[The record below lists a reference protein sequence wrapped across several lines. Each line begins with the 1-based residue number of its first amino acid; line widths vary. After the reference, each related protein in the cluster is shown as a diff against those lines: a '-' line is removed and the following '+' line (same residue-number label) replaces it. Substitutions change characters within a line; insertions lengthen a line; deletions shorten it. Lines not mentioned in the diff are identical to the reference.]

1 MPIEPPRSP
10 LIDLYYGNNEMSSK
24 DTISREELGEIQK
37 EQEIRLLST
46 FAVQSIFLALAIML
60 YETWEFSQFSEPYQA
75 ALFYGML
82 GFSFQSSLYFVWRTM
97 FEDSSNHRKDM
108 KRMKNRQKNK
118 MAQVKFGIQK
128 KQMEML
134 LESQMSQYTNSMDIA
149 MSDGHIDNSEMAM
162 LRQQLAQIQQTAQQV
177 QPQQQQ
183 QPQQLDLEALAKQ
196 LGLDRFRVGPIPL
209 GPKLTVS
216 QPPVKTMSIKQDA
229 DKLDL
234 DPTSE

>member
-10 LIDLYYGNNEMSSK
+10 LIDLYYGNSELSSGK
-24 DTISREELGEIQK
+24 ETVSREELREIQK

-46 FAVQSIFLALAIML
+46 FAVQSIFLSLAIML

-97 FEDSSNHRKDM
+97 FEDSSNHRKEM

-134 LESQMSQYTNSMDIA
+134 LESQMAQYTNSMDVA
-149 MSDGHIDNSEMAM
+149 MSDGHIDSNEMAM
-162 LRQQLAQIQQTAQQV
+162 LKQQLAQIQQTAQQI
-177 QPQQQQ
+177 QPQQ

-216 QPPVKTMSIKQDA
+216 QPPVKTVSIKQEA

-234 DPTSE
+234 DPTSD

>member
-10 LIDLYYGNNEMSSK
+10 LIDLYYGNSELSSGK
-24 DTISREELGEIQK
+24 ETVSREELREIQK

-46 FAVQSIFLALAIML
+46 FAVQSIFLSLAIML

-97 FEDSSNHRKDM
+97 FEDSSNHRKEM

-134 LESQMSQYTNSMDIA
+134 LESQMAQYTNSMDIA
-149 MSDGHIDNSEMAM
+149 MSDGHIDSNEMAM
-162 LRQQLAQIQQTAQQV
+162 LKQQLAQIQQTAQQI
-177 QPQQQQ
+177 QPQQ

-216 QPPVKTMSIKQDA
+216 QPPVKTVSIKQEA

-234 DPTSE
+234 DPTSD